1 MFYSK
6 GYSLERMSEFLTT
19 TSQGVYGIP
28 LGVSASYIILFSIY
42 GIATKIAPI
51 ALALIMFGLGLGL
64 TVNDFLRVVK
74 IPRDFLVGF
83 LCQVILLPIIAFILI
98 KIIPMPLEIALGV
111 MVIAAAPGGV
121 TSNVLTKFANGDVA
135 LSVSLTA
142 IVSILSILTVPFI
155 IFTSADLLG
164 VSEINREISMTSMSL
179 KMFFVVTVPV
189 IFGMVVRSLM
199 TDFITRKTLIVQ
211 RISVILF
218 MIVFISIWVEEW
230 DRIISFITRA
240 GLVAFILN
248 IVMIFTGYYVA
259 KYFTSG
265 VAQRKCISLECGL
278 QNGTLAVFVAT
289 QLFDNIVFM
298 VPTAA
303 YALIMFVTSIFFVLI
318 VRKIN

>member
-1 MFYSK
+1 M
-6 GYSLERMSEFLTT
+6 E
-19 TSQGVYGIP
+19 
-28 LGVSASYIILFSIY
+28 
-42 GIATKIAPI
+42 IATKIAPI
-51 ALALIMFGLGLGL
+51 ALAIIMLGLGLGL

-111 MVIAAAPGGV
+111 MIVAAAPGGV
-121 TSNVLTKFANGDVA
+121 TSNILTKFANGDVA

-189 IFGMVVRSLM
+189 IFGMIIRSFM
-199 TDFITRKTLIVQ
+199 TDFIVSKTLLIQ

-230 DRIISFITRA
+230 DKIISFISRA
-240 GLVAFILN
+240 GLVSFILN

-259 KYFTSG
+259 KYLTSG

-289 QLFDNIVFM
+289 QLFDDIVFM